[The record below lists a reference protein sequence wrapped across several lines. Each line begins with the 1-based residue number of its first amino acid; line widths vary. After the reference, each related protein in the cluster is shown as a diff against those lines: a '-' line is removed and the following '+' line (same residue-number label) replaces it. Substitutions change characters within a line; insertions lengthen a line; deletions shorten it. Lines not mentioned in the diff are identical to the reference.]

1 MSALARLG
9 LCELALGAMLGWVVA
24 ISIERREW
32 LKRLRITSP
41 KRVLQ
46 CHLDFLMMGLILI
59 GVSLVLPDLA
69 TPWQLLVAFGSV
81 VNPSLFGVLAFSE
94 RAVGTMAYRAVTLV
108 SFTAMST
115 GLVAAAVTGLT
126 A

>member
-9 LCELALGAMLGWVVA
+9 LCELAVGALLGWLVA
-24 ISIERREW
+24 MSIERRAW
-32 LKRLRITSP
+32 LARLRITSP

-46 CHLDFLMMGLILI
+46 CHLDFIIMGVILI
-59 GVSLVLPDLA
+59 AVSLALPGLA
-69 TPWQLLVAFGSV
+69 PAWKVAIGFGSV

-94 RAVGTMAYRAVTLV
+94 RAVDTRAYRAVTLL
-108 SFTAMST
+108 SFTAMSG

>member
-9 LCELALGAMLGWVVA
+9 LCELAVGALLGWLVA
-24 ISIERREW
+24 MSIERREW
-32 LKRLRITSP
+32 LARLRITSP
-41 KRVLQ
+41 KRILQ
-46 CHLDFLMMGLILI
+46 CHLDFIIMGVILI
-59 GVSLVLPDLA
+59 AVSVALPGLA
-69 TPWQLLVAFGSV
+69 PVWKVAIAFGSV

-94 RAVGTMAYRAVTLV
+94 RAVDTRAYRAVTLL
-108 SFTAMST
+108 SFTAMSG